1 MLSHDDMNQVT
12 ATMPTSK
19 LHKDNYL
26 NRDKANAAV
35 DQDED
40 LVKLTNDS
48 LIENNYG
55 EDEEEEMNREDNNSS
70 KSNHNETPPFEES
83 KLQTHSSVNNE
94 YQETYPYP
102 KKV

>member
-12 ATMPTSK
+12 AAMPTSK
-19 LHKDNYL
+19 LQKGNYL
-26 NRDKANAAV
+26 NKEKMNAVV

-55 EDEEEEMNREDNNSS
+55 EDEDEDMHREDNNSS
-70 KSNHNETPPFEES
+70 KSNRNETPPFEES
-83 KLQTHSSVNNE
+83 KLHTHSSVNNE
-94 YQETYPYP
+94 YQDT
-102 KKV
+102 

>member
-55 EDEEEEMNREDNNSS
+55 EDEEEEDMNREDNNS
-70 KSNHNETPPFEES
+70 
-83 KLQTHSSVNNE
+83 
-94 YQETYPYP
+94 
-102 KKV
+102 